1 MVPVNKENFKKRLK
15 YEVDEY
21 NTYQNFLYRR
31 LMFGI
36 KAYKEEDIQK
46 MSENKK
52 NSVNALYKKAQ
63 LELNLWK
70 QSITNELCNNLL
82 KTLFHKSILATMLV
96 ETYGTYT
103 NPNYFNTINFK
114 DLGISKK
121 DIINK
126 LIFLKLL
133 PENYFNL
140 KTKV

>member
-1 MVPVNKENFKKRLK
+1 MVPVNKENPKRKLQ
-15 YEVDEY
+15 YEIDSL
-21 NTYQNFLYRR
+21 TPYQNFLYRR

-36 KAYKEEDIQK
+36 KAYKEEDIMN

-52 NSVNALYKKAQ
+52 KAIDALYKKAQ
-63 LELNLWK
+63 TELNLWK

-82 KTLFHKSILATMLV
+82 KTLFHKSVLATMLV

-133 PENYFNL
+133 PENYYNL